1 MLTEDVAKE
10 PTTEELIEQAKQR
23 RAARKSSLLSDRTGQ
38 VLKDMLE
45 LERLELEHGTEK
57 VVPYEVEAKHFSPGL
72 PTMVICSKLGTK
84 NAERFARQMK
94 NHKDDSTQI
103 LKIFEAITTQTL
115 LYPSP
120 DMVWKMEDASPGL
133 MAMVGIEVQDQSLCK
148 IKDEKKS

>member
-23 RAARKSSLLSDRTGQ
+23 RAARKSALLSDRTGQ
-38 VLKDMLE
+38 VLKDLLE
-45 LERLELEHGTEK
+45 LERFELDLGTEK
-57 VVPYEVEAKHFSPGL
+57 VCQYEVDASHFSPGL

-84 NAERFARQMK
+84 NADRFARQMK

-120 DMVWKMEDASPGL
+120 DMLGKMEDASPGL
-133 MAMVGIEVQDQSLCK
+133 MAAVGIEVQNQSLCRMRE
-148 IKDEKKS
+148 EKKG

>member
-1 MLTEDVAKE
+1 MLTEDSAKT

-38 VLKDMLE
+38 VLKDLLE

-57 VVPYEVEAKHFSPGL
+57 VCVYEVDASHFSSGL
-72 PTMVICSKLGTK
+72 TTMVVCSKIGVK

-94 NHKDDSTQI
+94 NHKDDSTQL
-103 LKIFEAITTQTL
+103 LKVFESITTQTL

-120 DMVWKMEDASPGL
+120 ELIGKMEDAAPGL
-133 MAMVGIEVQDQSLCK
+133 MAAVGIEVQNQSLCK
-148 IKDEKKS
+148 MKDEKKS